1 MTEEKK
7 KTAETAGVSSPAPSE
22 PSEAGASPL
31 PPLDFTTFILSL
43 SSSVL
48 ISLGVLE
55 NPLTKTSKKDIAA
68 AKQTIDL
75 LVLLKE
81 KTSGNLTEEESRLI
95 GDILTELQLQYC
107 SAAEG

>member
-1 MTEEKK
+1 MTEEQ
-7 KTAETAGVSSPAPSE
+7 KTVAETAEVSSPAPSK
-22 PSEAGASPL
+22 PSETGASPL
-31 PPLDFTTFILSL
+31 PPLDFPTFILSL

-55 NPLTKTSKKDIAA
+55 NPITKTSNKDIVA

-75 LVLLKE
+75 IALLKE

>member
-7 KTAETAGVSSPAPSE
+7 TAEETTGVSSPAATE
-22 PSEAGASPL
+22 PSAGGASPL
-31 PPLDFTTFILSL
+31 PTLDFPTFILSL

-55 NPLTKTSKKDIAA
+55 NPITKTSKKDIVA

-75 LVLLKE
+75 IALLKE

-107 SAAEG
+107 SATEG